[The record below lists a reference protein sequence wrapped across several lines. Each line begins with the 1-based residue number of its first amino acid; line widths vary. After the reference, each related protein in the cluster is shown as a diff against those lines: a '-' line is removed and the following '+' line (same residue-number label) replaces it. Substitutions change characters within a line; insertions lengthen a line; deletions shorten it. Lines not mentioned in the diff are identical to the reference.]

1 MVEKRRDT
9 RESAGISLRI
19 AANLMIDC
27 DKTKNIDWKVMTMTN
42 PPRMLEGY
50 RVLDFSQFV
59 AGPTC
64 TRLLAEMGAEVI
76 KVELAPG
83 GDRVRGDGLKSQAPE
98 MKESTYS
105 TYYLQHNHSKLSFAI
120 DLKKPGAR
128 EIVMALLPSIDVV
141 VENFAPHVIDRLGFS
156 YEEIKKVNPKI
167 IMCSISMAGQ
177 TGPLSYKPG
186 YDFIGQSYAGVTDG
200 IGNQDGPPAMTTMA
214 IGDVSTGVASA
225 MAIGFALLH
234 RERTGEGQYLD
245 ASLLDTYFHM
255 HEKTVP
261 VVSLRGEKF
270 RPTRS
275 GSLHPDGGPTGAF
288 HFRDGQYIFLTV
300 PPHQWPQLVRAMQM
314 PELATDPRFKGVR
327 GRRDNKEALRDVIEK
342 WLATFPTRDDAL
354 AALDRERVPCAPVL
368 SVNEAIKHPHL
379 NERKTVR
386 WVNDSILGK
395 VAIPGVPVKFSA
407 WPDKTDLRASRLGED
422 NERVLHELLK
432 MPDEKIRALY
442 DEGILVRDKTI

>member
-1 MVEKRRDT
+1 
-9 RESAGISLRI
+9 
-19 AANLMIDC
+19 
-27 DKTKNIDWKVMTMTN
+27 MTMPN

-76 KVELAPG
+76 KVELAPL

-98 MKESTYS
+98 MKDSNFS
-105 TYYLQHNHSKLSFAI
+105 TYYFQHNHSKLSFAI
-120 DLKKPGAR
+120 DLKHPRAR

-156 YEEIKKVNPKI
+156 YQEVRKANPKI

-177 TGPLSYKPG
+177 TGQLSYKAG
-186 YDFIGQSYAGVTDG
+186 YDFIGQAYAGITDG
-200 IGNQDGPPAMTTMA
+200 IGQVDGPPAMTTMA

-234 RERTGEGQYLD
+234 RERTGEGQSLD

-255 HEKTVP
+255 HEKSVP
-261 VVSLRGEKF
+261 VVSLRGDKF

-288 HFRDGQYIFLTV
+288 HYRDGQYIFLTV
-300 PPHQWPQLVRAMQM
+300 PPHQWPQLVRAMGM
-314 PELATDPRFKGVR
+314 PELASDPRFRSAR
-327 GRRDNKEALRDVIEK
+327 GRRDNKEQLRDVIEK
-342 WLATFPTRDDAL
+342 WLSGFATRDDAI
-354 AALDRERVPCAPVL
+354 AALDKERVPCAPVL
-368 SVNEAIKHPHL
+368 SVNESIKHPHL

-386 WVNDSILGK
+386 WVSDPILGK
-395 VAIPGVPVKFSA
+395 IAIPGMPVKFSA
-407 WPDKTDLRASRLGED
+407 WPDRLDVHASRLGQD
-422 NERVLHELLK
+422 NERVLRELLK
-432 MPDEKIRALY
+432 MNDEQIANLY
-442 DEGILVRDKTI
+442 DEGILVRDPTLQA